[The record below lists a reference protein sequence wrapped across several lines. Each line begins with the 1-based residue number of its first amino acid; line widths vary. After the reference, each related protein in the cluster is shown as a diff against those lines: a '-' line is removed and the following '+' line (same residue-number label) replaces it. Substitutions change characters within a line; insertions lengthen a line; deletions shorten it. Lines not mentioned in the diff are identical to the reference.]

1 MDGMI
6 FGGAGDALLLL
17 LMALNDEG
25 LGGQG
30 MPYYYIITL
39 VWEHCYCMH
48 MQIYICH
55 ISATTFVHDGFT
67 IP

>member
-30 MPYYYIITL
+30 M
-39 VWEHCYCMH
+39 HFC
-48 MQIYICH
+48 
-55 ISATTFVHDGFT
+55 ISVDLISTV
-67 IP
+67 